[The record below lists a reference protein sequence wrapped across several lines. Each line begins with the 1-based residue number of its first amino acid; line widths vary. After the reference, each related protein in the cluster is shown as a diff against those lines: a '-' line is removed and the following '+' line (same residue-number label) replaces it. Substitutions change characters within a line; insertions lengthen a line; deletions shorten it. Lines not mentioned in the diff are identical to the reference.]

1 MWGESLLPTPLRNTS
16 SRRTHHG
23 QGQQLAEKRQEKQ
36 EAKAG
41 QDEVRPKEISTA
53 VTG

>member
-1 MWGESLLPTPLRNTS
+1 MIASYTS

-23 QGQQLAEKRQEKQ
+23 QGQQLAEERQEKQ
-36 EAKAG
+36 EAQAG
-41 QDEVRPKEISTA
+41 QDEARPEEVSTA